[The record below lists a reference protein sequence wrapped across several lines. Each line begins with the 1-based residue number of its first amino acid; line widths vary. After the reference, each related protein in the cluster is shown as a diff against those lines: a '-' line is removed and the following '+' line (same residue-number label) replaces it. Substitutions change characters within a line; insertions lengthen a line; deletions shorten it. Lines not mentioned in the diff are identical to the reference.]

1 MARAEFTKAVKVA
14 VIKRATINGVVIC
27 EECQS
32 LAKSWDIDHIDPDGL
47 TGKPTLEN
55 ARLLCKPCHVE
66 KTKADVANIARA
78 KRREA
83 KHVGAVKPKAA
94 IQSAGFA
101 KSDKTP
107 KRPVKIVPVNNSPIA
122 RMWRAQQEASE

>member
-1 MARAEFTKAVKVA
+1 MARAEFPKSVKVA

-32 LAKSWDIDHIDPDGL
+32 LAKTWDIDHIDPDGL

-55 ARLLCKPCHVE
+55 ARLLCKPCHAE
-66 KTKADVANIARA
+66 KTKADVANIAKA

-83 KHVGAVKPKAA
+83 KHVGADKPEGK

-101 KSDKTP
+101 KVEKAP
-107 KRPVKIVPVNNSPIA
+107 KRPTKPYGLRWNPITGE
-122 RMWRAQQEASE
+122 RLS